1 MRTGTFSGAE
11 VVRRVGD
18 TCVSA
23 WLNKRPAM
31 KIPDGLY
38 KGLNWSFR
46 PNNGAATHNLTS
58 VLAHPDGTVLH
69 AMPGAL
75 DEETFLEQLD
85 FALALR
91 DRMYVDGAR
100 RKDADEI
107 RAAAHAKAADSV
119 SDKVR
124 REAHRRLAKQSFT
137 IATLPLTCFEDL
149 QKVYS
154 GN

>member
-1 MRTGTFSGAE
+1 MRTGTFSE
-11 VVRRVGD
+11 VAVVKRVGE

-38 KGLNWSFR
+38 KGLGWSFR
-46 PNNGAATHNLTS
+46 PNNGSASHNLTT

-69 AMPGAL
+69 AMPGAM
-75 DEETFLEQLD
+75 DAPTFLEQLD

-91 DRMYVDGAR
+91 DRMYEGGAR
-100 RKDADEI
+100 RKDAEEI
-107 RAAAHAKAADSV
+107 RSASHLKAAEL
-119 SDKVR
+119 VR
-124 REAHRRLAKQSFT
+124 DRVRSAAHRRMAKQPFT
-137 IATLPLTCFEDL
+137 ISTFPLDLFEDL